1 MFLYDSSLRHER
13 INYFHLKAQ
22 SHLFENLP
30 LSRVKLLYQ
39 NLELNN
45 QVNRN
50 IPRYHQSMNQMV
62 IPQGVNLLEKQ
73 SGNYK
78 WCG

>member
-1 MFLYDSSLRHER
+1 MDWFLYDNSLRHER

-50 IPRYHQSMNQMV
+50 IPSLSPINE
-62 IPQGVNLLEKQ
+62 PN
-73 SGNYK
+73 GNSPGCK
-78 WCG
+78 SPREAIW

>member
-22 SHLFENLP
+22 SHLFENL
-30 LSRVKLLYQ
+30 
-39 NLELNN
+39 ELNN

-50 IPRYHQSMNQMV
+50 IPSLSPINE
-62 IPQGVNLLEKQ
+62 PN
-73 SGNYK
+73 GNSPGCK
-78 WCG
+78 SPREAIW